1 MMEAP
6 VSQPETRLNE
16 FEQKV
21 RRAVESLERDAVPPE
36 DSTANAEGDERMKLL
51 LARIQAKI
59 ETSHGVDW
67 ELLYL
72 EFQRDLMILAAEFGR
87 WGRYLDKTFA
97 RQETPPHA
105 QGHST
110 PQS

>member
-1 MMEAP
+1 MEAAG
-6 VSQPETRLNE
+6 SQPETRLNE

-21 RRAVESLERDAVPPE
+21 RRAVEALERDAVPVE
-36 DSTANAEGDERMKLL
+36 DSPANADADERMQLL

-97 RQETPPHA
+97 RQETPSHTP
-105 QGHST
+105 GHST

>member
-1 MMEAP
+1 MEA
-6 VSQPETRLNE
+6 VDAQPETRLNE

-21 RRAVESLERDAVPPE
+21 RRAVEALERDAVPVD
-36 DSTANAEGDERMKLL
+36 DSTANADADERMQLL

-59 ETSHGVDW
+59 ESSRGVDW

-97 RQETPPHA
+97 RQETHSHA
-105 QGHST
+105 PGHST
-110 PQS
+110 PQG